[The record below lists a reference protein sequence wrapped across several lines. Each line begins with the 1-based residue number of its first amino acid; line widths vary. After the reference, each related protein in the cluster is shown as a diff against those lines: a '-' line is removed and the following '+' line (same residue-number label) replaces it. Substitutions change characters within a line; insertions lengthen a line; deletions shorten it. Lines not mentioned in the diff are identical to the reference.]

1 MASAPERVRAQER
14 DSDDSMPCSK
24 RRKVD
29 VENCCFKDEWREKY
43 IFVLPAGSSKPV
55 CPIFQ
60 KLGINQKQQCEAPLR
75 NEAQIFWVKL
85 FTEVWAEGMQ
95 NNQIVAETLFEGK
108 QKDEL
113 CEKIKQILMSAST
126 ATRKSEIL
134 ADDVLAQLDIA
145 IQCATLNSLGWDFFN
160 VREKKV
166 IQAFV
171 CTFLFILFW
180 GFCFL

>member
-1 MASAPERVRAQER
+1 
-14 DSDDSMPCSK
+14 
-24 RRKVD
+24 
-29 VENCCFKDEWREKY
+29 
-43 IFVLPAGSSKPV
+43 
-55 CPIFQ
+55 
-60 KLGINQKQQCEAPLR
+60 
-75 NEAQIFWVKL
+75 
-85 FTEVWAEGMQ
+85 MQ
-95 NNQIVAETLFEGK
+95 NNQTVAETLFEGK

-171 CTFLFILFW
+171 CTFLFILF
-180 GFCFL
+180 